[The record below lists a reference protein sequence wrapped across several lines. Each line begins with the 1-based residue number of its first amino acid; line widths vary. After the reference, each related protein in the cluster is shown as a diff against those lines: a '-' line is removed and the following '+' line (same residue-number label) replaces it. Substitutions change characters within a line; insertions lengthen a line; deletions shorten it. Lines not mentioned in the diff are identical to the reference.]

1 MCSSLIHYFYCWKVT
16 NFNTFLMLFSCLKE
30 SNHSHLPLRYKLR
43 PRSDTN
49 QLSNLVCFSPHSFS
63 YNHTCLNLVVKTPSF
78 THFRVLDSWTL
89 CPGNTCLPSSLA
101 RLPLS
106 VKVWPRELQSCHDGP
121 MWVFHKSHRPAD
133 FLSPHKLDKTCSGS
147 LFFFSDVFRAVLGVW
162 VYICDKKFTS
172 NFTRLTVS
180 L

>member
-1 MCSSLIHYFYCWKVT
+1 
-16 NFNTFLMLFSCLKE
+16 MLFSCLKE

-106 VKVWPRELQSCHDGP
+106 VKSDPENCRAAMMDRCGSSTNLIVPQTSCLLTSWTKHVQG
-121 MWVFHKSHRPAD
+121 
-133 FLSPHKLDKTCSGS
+133 LS
-147 LFFFSDVFRAVLGVW
+147 FFSQMFLEQ
-162 VYICDKKFTS
+162 F
-172 NFTRLTVS
+172 
-180 L
+180 